1 MKVKSLHI
9 YPLKSGRAIDR
20 DEAEVTA
27 WGLAGDRRYMV
38 VDRGGK
44 FITQRELQAL
54 AQVTAVAAH
63 GALHLSKA
71 GSDEHLTVSFDPDRR
86 IHVEVWGKVV
96 SASLAADS
104 VNMTL
109 SDWLGA
115 PVRLV
120 HADGRTKRT
129 CSSEWAGE
137 GVETGFADGYPV
149 LITTTGSLKAL
160 NDATLELGEDTFGM
174 ERFRPNIVIDDD
186 EPFAD
191 DRWAAV
197 EIAGIRYDLVK
208 PCARCIMTTQDQ
220 LTGARGGPDPMPA
233 MRRLRMSADRRV
245 AGVLFGW
252 NAVPR
257 SEGRVA
263 VGDKVTV
270 IADRPEGWPIRLRQ
284 QMR

>member
-1 MKVKSLHI
+1 MKVQSLHI

-20 DEAEVTA
+20 DEAEVTT

-38 VDRGGK
+38 VDRAGK

-54 AQVTAVAAH
+54 AQVTATVAH

-71 GSDEHLTVSFDPDRR
+71 GSDEQLTVSFDPDRR
-86 IHVEVWGKVV
+86 MDVDVWGNVV
-96 SASLAADS
+96 SASLAAEA
-104 VNMTL
+104 VNTTL
-109 SDWLGA
+109 SNWFGQ
-115 PVRLV
+115 PVQLA
-120 HADGRTKRT
+120 HADGRTKRI
-129 CSSEWAGE
+129 CNSEWAGD

-149 LITTTGSLKAL
+149 LITTTGSLRAL
-160 NDATLELGEDTFGM
+160 TDATLEMGEATFGM
-174 ERFRPNIVIDDD
+174 DRFRPNIVVDDD

-220 LTGARGGPDPMPA
+220 LTGERSAADPMPA
-233 MRRLRMSADRRV
+233 MRKLRMSLDRRV

-263 VGDKVTV
+263 VGDTVSV
-270 IADRPEGWPIRLRQ
+270 IADRPEGWPIRLR
-284 QMR
+284 

>member
-20 DEAEVTA
+20 DEAEVAA

-38 VDRGGK
+38 VDRDGK

-54 AQVTAVAAH
+54 AQVTATAAH

-71 GSDEHLTVSFDPDRR
+71 GHDEHLTVGFDPGRR
-86 IHVEVWGKVV
+86 IDVDIWGKVV
-96 SASLAADS
+96 SVSLAADA

-109 SDWLGA
+109 SNWFGL

-120 HADGRTKRT
+120 HADDRTNRT
-129 CSSEWAGE
+129 CSVTWAGE
-137 GVETGFADGYPV
+137 GVSTGFADGYPV
-149 LITTTGSLKAL
+149 LITTTGSLRAL
-160 NDATLELGEDTFGM
+160 NDATLEMGEAIFGM

-191 DRWAAV
+191 DLWAAV

-220 LTGARGGPDPMPA
+220 MTGERGGADPMPA
-233 MRRLRMSADRRV
+233 MRRLRTSADRRV

-257 SEGRVA
+257 GEGRVA
-263 VGDKVTV
+263 VGDTVSV
-270 IADRPEGWPIRLRQ
+270 IARRPEGWPIRR
-284 QMR
+284 R